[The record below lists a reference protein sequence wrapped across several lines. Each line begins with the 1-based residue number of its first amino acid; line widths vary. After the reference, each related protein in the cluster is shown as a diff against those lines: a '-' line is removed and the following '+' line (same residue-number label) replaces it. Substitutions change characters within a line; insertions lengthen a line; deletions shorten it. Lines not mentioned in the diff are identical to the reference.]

1 MNREFLPI
9 ILEGILF
16 YESVI
21 FILIKQLAMRI
32 LKLIHGGLAQLGER
46 LAGSQKVVGSI
57 PIVSTIFIHFKL
69 LSIQEFFCC
78 FQNMEMQYKVSIK
91 TNNYIKQTELNCLF
105 PSISLN

>member
-1 MNREFLPI
+1 MNREFLPT

-32 LKLIHGGLAQLGER
+32 LKIIHGGLAQLGER

-57 PIVSTIFIHFKL
+57 PIVSTNTKYPTPRGVEEFLFYSQLNSFK
-69 LSIQEFFCC
+69 I
-78 FQNMEMQYKVSIK
+78 
-91 TNNYIKQTELNCLF
+91 
-105 PSISLN
+105 

>member
-1 MNREFLPI
+1 MNREFLPT

-32 LKLIHGGLAQLGER
+32 LKIIHGGLAQLGER

-57 PIVSTIFIHFKL
+57 PIVSTKCIRSTPRVL
-69 LSIQEFFCC
+69 EEFF
-78 FQNMEMQYKVSIK
+78 YV
-91 TNNYIKQTELNCLF
+91 
-105 PSISLN
+105 PS

>member
-1 MNREFLPI
+1 MNREFLPT

-32 LKLIHGGLAQLGER
+32 LKIIHGGLAQLGER

-57 PIVSTIFIHFKL
+57 PIVSTNIKHPTPRGVE
-69 LSIQEFFCC
+69 EFLFYS
-78 FQNMEMQYKVSIK
+78 Q
-91 TNNYIKQTELNCLF
+91 LN
-105 PSISLN
+105 SLKI